1 MRGVDLSIIYYI
13 YISYTSI
20 YISYTSIWYT
30 RRTVYDNESKRQE
43 SVAPLPSAAGYAPWA
58 RSGAGG
64 ATADFRLFG
73 EVPGRGECPAP
84 APFTRS
90 KRQIPR
96 AKDQVRPSEGLHC
109 LGTATPPC
117 RGAHQASMLHG
128 CAEVR
133 ERFDPDHPAANHTLP
148 AALVQG
154 QGTGASGTMED
165 TLRPRSTIGCSAWPC
180 KLIVDLVMEI
190 DLRPQSK
197 GGCVFKEARSARTRT
212 IVVLIVLNLAP
223 LDLSESS
230 MGCIRVR
237 GWLRCTASPGKLVAR
252 LFRSGTWPGPGWAG
266 TRTHWG
272 HRWGKGSLLAACAPE
287 HLE

>member
-1 MRGVDLSIIYYI
+1 MQSWRD
-13 YISYTSI
+13 
-20 YISYTSIWYT
+20 
-30 RRTVYDNESKRQE
+30 QQ
-43 SVAPLPSAAGYAPWA
+43 PAARPRVFG
-58 RSGAGG
+58 
-64 ATADFRLFG
+64 LFG
-73 EVPGRGECPAP
+73 EVAGRGECPAP

-90 KRQIPR
+90 KWLNSRTKGP
-96 AKDQVRPSEGLHC
+96 VRPAEGSYC
-109 LGTATPPC
+109 LGRATPPC
-117 RGAHQASMLHG
+117 RGAHQASMPHS

-133 ERFDPDHPAANHTLP
+133 ERFDPNRPAANHTLP

>member
-1 MRGVDLSIIYYI
+1 MPRPCTLHALKTDELAHQ
-13 YISYTSI
+13 
-20 YISYTSIWYT
+20 
-30 RRTVYDNESKRQE
+30 R
-43 SVAPLPSAAGYAPWA
+43 PSAASRGPLLPWK
-58 RSGAGG
+58 GH
-64 ATADFRLFG
+64 TAMPRCP
-73 EVPGRGECPAP
+73 PG
-84 APFTRS
+84 
-90 KRQIPR
+90 
-96 AKDQVRPSEGLHC
+96 
-109 LGTATPPC
+109 
-117 RGAHQASMLHG
+117 SMLHS

-133 ERFDPDHPAANHTLP
+133 ERFDPNRPAANHTLP
-148 AALVQG
+148 AALIQG
-154 QGTGASGTMED
+154 HGTGASGTMED
-165 TLRPRSTIGCSAWPC
+165 TLRPRSIIGCSAWPGQ
-180 KLIVDLVMEI
+180 LIVDLVMEI

-272 HRWGKGSLLAACAPE
+272 HRSGKGSLLAACAAE
-287 HLE
+287 HNE